1 MAKHP
6 LPKIL
11 LERIAQRFKVLGEPI
26 RLEILNQLMVHDEL
40 NVMRLVEL
48 TGQRQANIS
57 KHLTLMAR
65 EGILERR
72 KDGLN
77 VYYRI
82 ADPTIQGICMLVCGR
97 LKEENAMNQ
106 SIFKKLDIEDMI
118 PEIPEDVAEIPDKPK
133 KAMED

>member
-1 MAKHP
+1 MSKQP
-6 LPKIL
+6 LPKPL
-11 LERIAQRFKVLGEPI
+11 LDRVAQRFKVLGEPL
-26 RLEILNQLMVHDEL
+26 RLELLNQLMVHGEL
-40 NVMRLVEL
+40 NVMRLVEI

-82 ADPTIQGICMLVCGR
+82 ADPTIHGICMLVCGR
-97 LKEENAMNQ
+97 LKEENTMSQ
-106 SIFKKLDIEDMI
+106 SLFEELEEEEQRDENPSELDM
-118 PEIPEDVAEIPDKPK
+118 VQ
-133 KAMED
+133 

>member
-1 MAKHP
+1 MPKHP

-106 SIFKKLDIEDMI
+106 SIFKTLDIEELMPDL
-118 PEIPEDVAEIPDKPK
+118 PDEAAEISNKTRKTD
-133 KAMED
+133 